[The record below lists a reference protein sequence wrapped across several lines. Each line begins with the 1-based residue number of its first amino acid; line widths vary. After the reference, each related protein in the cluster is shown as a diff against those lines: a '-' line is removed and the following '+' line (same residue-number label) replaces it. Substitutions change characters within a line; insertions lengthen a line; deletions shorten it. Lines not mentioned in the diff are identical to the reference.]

1 MKLISIQV
9 SGLPLLKE
17 DLHLRFYASQRVQ
30 KDALSNLYQILPNV
44 YLNNAIGIIGINASG
59 KTTVLRVID
68 FVLHILNNDS
78 LNHVESRTILDGTEK
93 SDFKI
98 VFINNQEQIC
108 LLNTVISPDDSFL
121 KSQRQYCIV
130 DEQLYVKPAKSVKR
144 KKDIADF
151 SGCRNVINRKDNEEF
166 LSDDVS
172 IVISM
177 NRKYHDHI
185 FMTSLL
191 QMTDV
196 NELGA
201 IDNVSDEI
209 IHYLDPSIESIRIE
223 HVEGGDRVHLHFK
236 EKEEILLN
244 DIEDLNRYLSSGT
257 IKGIRTFNNVISVL
271 QYGGYVLVDEIE
283 DHFNHEIVAT
293 LVRFF
298 MDPEINPH
306 GASLIFSTHY
316 PELLDEFD
324 RNDSIYITRNQNGI
338 TAENL
343 SDILHRNDIKKS
355 EAYQSGYL
363 EGTVPMYESYLEL
376 KKKIQAAVKKEA

>member
-1 MKLISIQV
+1 M
-9 SGLPLLKE
+9 
-17 DLHLRFYASQRVQ
+17 
-30 KDALSNLYQILPNV
+30 
-44 YLNNAIGIIGINASG
+44 
-59 KTTVLRVID
+59 
-68 FVLHILNNDS
+68 
-78 LNHVESRTILDGTEK
+78 
-93 SDFKI
+93 
-98 VFINNQEQIC
+98 
-108 LLNTVISPDDSFL
+108 
-121 KSQRQYCIV
+121 
-130 DEQLYVKPAKSVKR
+130 
-144 KKDIADF
+144 
-151 SGCRNVINRKDNEEF
+151 
-166 LSDDVS
+166 
-172 IVISM
+172 
-177 NRKYHDHI
+177 
-185 FMTSLL
+185 
-191 QMTDV
+191 
-196 NELGA
+196 
-201 IDNVSDEI
+201 
-209 IHYLDPSIESIRIE
+209 
-223 HVEGGDRVHLHFK
+223 
-236 EKEEILLN
+236 N

-324 RNDSIYITRNQNGI
+324 RNDSIYIIRNQNGI

-376 KKKIQAAVKKEA
+376 KKKIQAAVKKGA

>member
-1 MKLISIQV
+1 M
-9 SGLPLLKE
+9 
-17 DLHLRFYASQRVQ
+17 
-30 KDALSNLYQILPNV
+30 
-44 YLNNAIGIIGINASG
+44 
-59 KTTVLRVID
+59 
-68 FVLHILNNDS
+68 
-78 LNHVESRTILDGTEK
+78 
-93 SDFKI
+93 
-98 VFINNQEQIC
+98 
-108 LLNTVISPDDSFL
+108 
-121 KSQRQYCIV
+121 
-130 DEQLYVKPAKSVKR
+130 
-144 KKDIADF
+144 
-151 SGCRNVINRKDNEEF
+151 
-166 LSDDVS
+166 
-172 IVISM
+172 
-177 NRKYHDHI
+177 
-185 FMTSLL
+185 
-191 QMTDV
+191 
-196 NELGA
+196 
-201 IDNVSDEI
+201 
-209 IHYLDPSIESIRIE
+209 
-223 HVEGGDRVHLHFK
+223 
-236 EKEEILLN
+236 N

-355 EAYQSGYL
+355 DAYQSGYL

>member
-1 MKLISIQV
+1 MKLISIQA
-9 SGLPLLKE
+9 SGLPLFKE

-196 NELGA
+196 NELGT

-324 RNDSIYITRNQNGI
+324 RNDSIYIIRNQNGI